1 MRRCCHWMTVKQ
13 GACLGIIVGGKGG
26 HMSGTENSP
35 PRFAG
40 GIFIAFGLLIGAIV
54 GVAMDQASAG
64 TVIGMAIGTSIAVLI
79 WVMDRKR
86 R

>member
-1 MRRCCHWMTVKQ
+1 
-13 GACLGIIVGGKGG
+13 
-26 HMSGTENSP
+26 MSETQNNQ

-64 TVIGMAIGTSIAVLI
+64 TVIGMAIGSIIAVLI
-79 WVMDRKR
+79 WIMDRKR